1 MKIKILLQHMGLE
14 PPSSALLFLLTGVC
28 RNNNSQP
35 EVDNL
40 NAFPTQA
47 PQRAEVFSSMNN
59 DLYF

>member
-1 MKIKILLQHMGLE
+1 MGLE